1 MELQFLFSLASEK
14 KYLLSLYMEQTQE
27 FSDCISDD
35 LNVSFWQCFNGI
47 SGISMLGE
55 VHKLDQKLES
65 DLHKSLSQ
73 VILIKEF
80 ALHFPQT
87 TKWKF
92 FDTNNTGNV
101 EVLEHNFK
109 KYRSFC
115 PCNTI
120 LMTNQGFF
128 QIKIV
133 YTYC

>member
-1 MELQFLFSLASEK
+1 
-14 KYLLSLYMEQTQE
+14 MEQTQE

-87 TKWKF
+87 TK
-92 FDTNNTGNV
+92 
-101 EVLEHNFK
+101 
-109 KYRSFC
+109 
-115 PCNTI
+115 
-120 LMTNQGFF
+120 
-128 QIKIV
+128 
-133 YTYC
+133 